1 MSVYKVFKETA
12 LPGSL
17 QAHSIYLIAP
27 VAHPGF
33 LEIYVTDAAG
43 TAQRRTHR
51 VEDIQAMIDNSLPS
65 LGGTTIVD
73 TIADRNALTPENGD
87 TVFVIDA
94 SADATVTSGA
104 ATYIY
109 RTATTSWIKI
119 SEAESLDVVLT
130 WSAIVGRPTS
140 SVADIDDAVTKRHTH
155 SNKTQL
161 DSVDQDADGEL
172 TYNGNNIRA
181 RLETTG
187 W

>member
-1 MSVYKVFKETA
+1 MAVYRIFKETV

-17 QAHSIYLIAP
+17 QAHSIYLVAP
-27 VAHPGF
+27 MAHPGF

-51 VEDIQAMIDNSLPS
+51 VEDIQEMIDNSLSS

-73 TIADRNALTPENGD
+73 TIADLNALTPENGA
-87 TVFVIDA
+87 TVLVIDA

-119 SEAESLDVVLT
+119 SEAESLDVALN

-140 SVADIDDAVTKRHTH
+140 VVADIDDAVTNRHTH
-155 SNKTQL
+155 ANKTQL
-161 DSVDQDADGEL
+161 DNIDQDAEGEL

-181 RLETTG
+181 RLETNG